1 MLDKSVWDKSRRYL
15 AALNYFRDDGSLKHS
30 CTATLISRRVVLS
43 AARELE
49 HYLGSF
55 LFFFL
60 LPHTRFYSFAR
71 PILVFFLRPI
81 LEYTTPRR
89 GRRTHHQDC
98 FTDDKSQN
106 MNATFSATDAI
117 TLNFYSYDDL
127 GDNVTIRL
135 CGNESGGGCSAD
147 LAYAVRHPRYDNFT
161 TMNDFALIILPN
173 TTAVTEGA
181 VAEID
186 PVKLNSDINVP
197 TDGEELEVFGWG
209 RLKFDKTDP
218 RTRAR
223 VPNTVILQ
231 YRPNDQ
237 CQKLYDRDE
246 EVITDDMLCA
256 FGDEAVG
263 SGDSGK

>member
-1 MLDKSVWDKSRRYL
+1 MA
-15 AALNYFRDDGSLKHS
+15 AALIIK
-30 CTATLISRRVVLS
+30 IVL
-43 AARELE
+43 LM
-49 HYLGSF
+49 
-55 LFFFL
+55 
-60 LPHTRFYSFAR
+60 TN
-71 PILVFFLRPI
+71 LR
-81 LEYTTPRR
+81 T
-89 GRRTHHQDC
+89 
-98 FTDDKSQN
+98 F
-106 MNATFSATDAI
+106 NATFSATDAI

-197 TDGEELEVFGWG
+197 ADGEELEVFGWG

-218 RTRAR
+218 RTLPR

-237 CQKLYDRDE
+237 CQKLYDRKE
-246 EVITDDMLCA
+246 IVITEDMLCA

-263 SGDSGK
+263 DGDSGK